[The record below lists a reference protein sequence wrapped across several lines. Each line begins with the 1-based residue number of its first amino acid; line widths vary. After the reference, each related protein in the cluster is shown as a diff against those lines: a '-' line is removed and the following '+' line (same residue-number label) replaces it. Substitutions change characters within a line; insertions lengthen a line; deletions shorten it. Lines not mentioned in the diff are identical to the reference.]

1 VSFNINTMGAC
12 SGAGTTFPSRVT
24 DFILGFLVRFLLVC
38 GKTMYFRLSFFGH
51 GIDCP
56 SICEFRFFFVICLFF
71 SSPGPKGQVR
81 YCHHLASIVRPLT
94 FSHFNLLLWNSL
106 AKLNQTWQGF
116 SPFSFL
122 QCALY
127 NWTNSSHI
135 FLDRIWLFVYGKN
148 DVFVWQTSIVCR
160 LFWQHR
166 VQRNSAMSVYEF
178 KSAC

>member
-1 VSFNINTMGAC
+1 MSFNINTMGAC

-94 FSHFNLLLWNSL
+94 FSHFNLLLWNS
-106 AKLNQTWQGF
+106 KLGRVFHLFLF
-116 SPFSFL
+116 S
-122 QCALY
+122 
-127 NWTNSSHI
+127 NRTNSSHI

>member
-122 QCALY
+122 QSGL
-127 NWTNSSHI
+127 
-135 FLDRIWLFVYGKN
+135 
-148 DVFVWQTSIVCR
+148 
-160 LFWQHR
+160 R
-166 VQRNSAMSVYEF
+166 VIQLN
-178 KSAC
+178 